1 MKKVSIIIP
10 AYDAEPLIAQTLDS
24 VLQQT
29 VTDFEVI
36 VVNDGSTDQ
45 TATIVEQYMQKDDRI
60 TFITQENRGAAIT
73 RQLGQAASK
82 GEFVAF
88 LDADDIW
95 MPTHLEAHLQH
106 FSANPKLGISFGRV
120 EFMQAARDGLACRY
134 DIARSHRCHHQDC
147 TIPSP

>member
-73 RQLGQAASK
+73 RQREQLS
-82 GEFVAF
+82 
-88 LDADDIW
+88 
-95 MPTHLEAHLQH
+95 P
-106 FSANPKLGISFGRV
+106 ANWGRRLPKVSL
-120 EFMQAARDGLACRY
+120 
-134 DIARSHRCHHQDC
+134 
-147 TIPSP
+147 SPF

>member
-88 LDADDIW
+88 LDV
-95 MPTHLEAHLQH
+95 QV
-106 FSANPKLGISFGRV
+106 LGIQGIGPSCPIFRLKAPDFDELHRV
-120 EFMQAARDGLACRY
+120 HFAAC
-134 DIARSHRCHHQDC
+134 
-147 TIPSP
+147 